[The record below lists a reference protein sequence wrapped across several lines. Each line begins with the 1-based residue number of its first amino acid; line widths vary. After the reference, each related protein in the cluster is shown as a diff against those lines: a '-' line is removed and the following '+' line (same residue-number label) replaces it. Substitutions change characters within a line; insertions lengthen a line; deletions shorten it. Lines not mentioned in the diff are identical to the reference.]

1 MKLLMHMC
9 CSNCSLYPVK
19 LTREEGM
26 DYTGFW
32 YNPNIHDLE
41 EYSLRL
47 DSVKK
52 LAGLWDIDIHYIE
65 DFSPLEYFNALGIA
79 DPAGAAD
86 SLLRGTGQLTVE
98 DFPLAPAFPERCAS
112 CYRLRLEKTA
122 SHAHKQGYSAF
133 TTTLLISPYQDYE
146 GIVKAGNEL
155 AEKYNVEFFER
166 DYRPFF
172 REAMNMSRELGLY
185 RQKYCGCIF
194 SRMERE
200 EQKRSKGK

>member
-19 LTREEGM
+19 LTRSEGI

-41 EYSLRL
+41 EYSRRL
-47 DSVKK
+47 DSLKR
-52 LAGLWDIDIHYIE
+52 LAGLWNIDINYIE
-65 DFSPLEYFNALGIA
+65 DFRPLEYFHALGIE
-79 DPAGAAD
+79 DPDSAAD
-86 SLLRGTGQLTVE
+86 RLINESGQLTTQ
-98 DFPLAPAFPERCAS
+98 DFPVIPSFPERCAA

-122 SHAHKQGYSAF
+122 AHASEQGYSAF

-146 GIVKAGNEL
+146 GIVKAGKDL

-166 DYRPFF
+166 DNRPFF
-172 REAMNMSRELGLY
+172 REAMNLSKELGLY

-194 SRMERE
+194 SKMERE
-200 EQKRSKGK
+200 EKKRSKGK